1 MILFLL
7 MGVAAWRVWRLR
19 GFAGAGFALGPPRIE
34 TCEALPFSGG
44 GRASCCKAAL
54 SSMLLR
60 PFCLE

>member
-1 MILFLL
+1 MIPFLL
-7 MGVAAWRVWRLR
+7 MGCVRDCGSNVSDTRHLVIDVH
-19 GFAGAGFALGPPRIE
+19 PPRIE
-34 TCEALPFSGG
+34 TCEALPFSSG